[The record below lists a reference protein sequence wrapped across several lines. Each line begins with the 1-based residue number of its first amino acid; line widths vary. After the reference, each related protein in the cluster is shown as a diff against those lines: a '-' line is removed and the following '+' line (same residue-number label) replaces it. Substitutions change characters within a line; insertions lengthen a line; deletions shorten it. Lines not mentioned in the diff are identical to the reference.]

1 MLLLIGSFL
10 LLLVIGAPVAVAMA
24 VASLLYLG
32 IYDVA
37 PDIIAAQR
45 MIAGVES
52 FPLIAVP
59 FFILAGNL
67 MNIAGVT
74 GRIYHFALSLVG
86 WMKGGL
92 AQVNIIGSVIFSG
105 MSGTAL
111 ADAAGIG
118 TIEIKA
124 MKDHG
129 YPVEAAVGVTAA
141 SATLGPIFPPSLPFV
156 IYGMMANASIGALFM
171 AGIIPGIVMTSLMM
185 LTVWIFARRYGWGS
199 DTPFDFRELAGA
211 FLEVIIVLCFPLSVW
226 LLIQAGLSVNI
237 AVFLALGV
245 LIALDWYFDWHAV
258 MALMAP
264 VLLIGGMTMGWFTPT
279 EAAVAAVLWSLFLGL
294 VRYRTMTFRTLAK
307 ASFDTIETTAAVL
320 FIVTAASIFAWL
332 LTVSQAA
339 QLFSDFMF
347 GLTDNWWTFLIV
359 VNILLLVVGAFLDTI
374 AAISILVPILMPVAA
389 RYGIDPV
396 HLGIILTLNLM
407 IGLLTP
413 PVGMV
418 LFVLSR
424 IAKMSVERT
433 ALAILPWMIPLF
445 VALLLIT
452 FIPAITLWL
461 PTQLGLIRSTSP
473 PCAAASPAFTPPM
486 TCGSRKTR
494 FPPPV
499 PARSCCAWPRAGSAG
514 RTCITTTMA
523 ASAPSGCA
531 SRSSRG
537 TRPRA
542 GSRRWVRA
550 WTAPPP
556 ARWSRSAPRSPAGT
570 ATTAARASR
579 SIACPCASWAAPCAC
594 RMNRGCSATC
604 WWSPPRRST
613 PFPTRPHRPRPPAPS
628 RWPSAFMPWRRR
640 ATWRASAS

>member
-1 MLLLIGSFL
+1 MLLLLGSFFVL
-10 LLLVIGAPVAVAMA
+10 MIIGTPIAVSMA
-24 VASLLYLG
+24 VSSLLYLVLYG
-32 IYDVA
+32 VA

-86 WMKGGL
+86 WMRGGL
-92 AQVNIIGSVIFSG
+92 AQVNIIGSVVFSG

-171 AGIIPGIVMTSLMM
+171 AGIVPGIVMTALLM
-185 LTVWIFARRYGWGS
+185 LTVYIMARRHGWGS
-199 DTPFDFRELAGA
+199 DTPFSLRQLASA
-211 FLEVIIVLCFPLSVW
+211 SLEVVIVLSFPAAIY
-226 LLIQAGLSVNI
+226 LLVMAGVSINVAVLIGI
-237 AVFLALGV
+237 AVLVF
-245 LIALDWYFDWHAV
+245 LDWYFDFSAV
-258 MALMAP
+258 MALMTP

-279 EAAVAAVLWSLFLGL
+279 EAAVAAVIWSLFLGL
-294 VRYRTMTFRTLAK
+294 VRYRSMTFKSLAK
-307 ASFDTIETTAAVL
+307 ASFDTIETTASVL

-339 QLFSDFMF
+339 QMFADFMF
-347 GLTDNWWTFLIV
+347 SLTDNWWTFLII
-359 VNILLLVVGAFLDTI
+359 VNILLLIVGAFLDTI

-396 HLGIILTLNLM
+396 HLGLIVTLNLM

-418 LFVLSR
+418 LFVLAR
-424 IAKMSVERT
+424 ISKMSVERT
-433 ALAILPWMIPLF
+433 TMAILPWTIPLF
-445 VALLLIT
+445 IALLLIT

-461 PTQLGLIRSTSP
+461 PTQMGLIR
-473 PCAAASPAFTPPM
+473 
-486 TCGSRKTR
+486 
-494 FPPPV
+494 
-499 PARSCCAWPRAGSAG
+499 
-514 RTCITTTMA
+514 
-523 ASAPSGCA
+523 
-531 SRSSRG
+531 
-537 TRPRA
+537 
-542 GSRRWVRA
+542 
-550 WTAPPP
+550 
-556 ARWSRSAPRSPAGT
+556 
-570 ATTAARASR
+570 
-579 SIACPCASWAAPCAC
+579 
-594 RMNRGCSATC
+594 
-604 WWSPPRRST
+604 
-613 PFPTRPHRPRPPAPS
+613 
-628 RWPSAFMPWRRR
+628 
-640 ATWRASAS
+640 

>member
-10 LLLVIGAPVAVAMA
+10 LLLIIGTPVAVSMA
-24 VASLLYLG
+24 VSSLLYLVLYG
-32 IYDVA
+32 VA

-74 GRIYHFALSLVG
+74 SRIYRFALALVG

-92 AQVNIIGSVIFSG
+92 AQVNIIGSVVFSG

-129 YPVEAAVGVTAA
+129 YPVDAAVGVTAA

-171 AGIIPGIVMTSLMM
+171 AGVIPGVVMTALMM
-185 LTVWIFARRYGWGS
+185 LTVYIFAKRKGWGS
-199 DTPFDFRELAGA
+199 DTPFELKQLLSASM
-211 FLEVIIVLCFPLSVW
+211 EVVIVLSFPVAVYLMI
-226 LLIQAGLSVNI
+226 LAGLSINI
-237 AVFLALGV
+237 AVLIGLAV
-245 LIALDWYFDWHAV
+245 LVALDWYYDFSAV
-258 MALMAP
+258 MALMTP
-264 VLLIGGMTMGWFTPT
+264 VLLIGGMTMGWVTPT

-307 ASFDTIETTAAVL
+307 ASFDTIETTASVL

-339 QLFSDFMF
+339 QMFSDFMF
-347 GLTDNWWTFLIV
+347 AMTDNWWTFLII

-396 HLGIILTLNLM
+396 HLGLIVTLNLM

-424 IAKMSVERT
+424 ISKMSVERT
-433 ALAILPWMIPLF
+433 TLAILPWMIPLL
-445 VALLLIT
+445 VALALIT
-452 FIPAITLWL
+452 FIPSVTLWL
-461 PTQLGLIRSTSP
+461 PTQLGLIR
-473 PCAAASPAFTPPM
+473 
-486 TCGSRKTR
+486 
-494 FPPPV
+494 
-499 PARSCCAWPRAGSAG
+499 
-514 RTCITTTMA
+514 
-523 ASAPSGCA
+523 
-531 SRSSRG
+531 
-537 TRPRA
+537 
-542 GSRRWVRA
+542 
-550 WTAPPP
+550 
-556 ARWSRSAPRSPAGT
+556 
-570 ATTAARASR
+570 
-579 SIACPCASWAAPCAC
+579 
-594 RMNRGCSATC
+594 
-604 WWSPPRRST
+604 
-613 PFPTRPHRPRPPAPS
+613 
-628 RWPSAFMPWRRR
+628 
-640 ATWRASAS
+640 

>member
-10 LLLVIGAPVAVAMA
+10 LLLIIGTPVAVSMA
-24 VASLLYLG
+24 VSSLLYL
-32 IYDVA
+32 ILYDVA

-74 GRIYHFALSLVG
+74 SRIYRFALALVG

-92 AQVNIIGSVIFSG
+92 AQVNIIGSVVFSG

-129 YPVEAAVGVTAA
+129 YPVDAAVGVTAA
-141 SATLGPIFPPSLPFV
+141 SATLGPIFPPFV

-171 AGIIPGIVMTSLMM
+171 AGIIPGVVMTVLMM
-185 LTVWIFARRYGWGS
+185 VTVYIFAKRKGWGS
-199 DTPFDFRELAGA
+199 DTPFQLKQLLSASMEI
-211 FLEVIIVLCFPLSVW
+211 VIVFSFPVAVYLMI
-226 LLIQAGLSVNI
+226 LAGLSLNV
-237 AVFLALGV
+237 AV
-245 LIALDWYFDWHAV
+245 LIGLAVLVALDWYYDFSAV
-258 MALMAP
+258 MALMTP

-294 VRYRTMTFRTLAK
+294 VRYRTMTFKTLAK
-307 ASFDTIETTAAVL
+307 ASFDTIETTASVL

-339 QLFSDFMF
+339 ALFSDFMF
-347 GLTDNWWTFLIV
+347 SMTDNWWTFLII
-359 VNILLLVVGAFLDTI
+359 VNILLLIVGAFLDTI

-396 HLGIILTLNLM
+396 HLGLIVTLNLM

-424 IAKMSVERT
+424 ISKMSVERT
-433 ALAILPWMIPLF
+433 TLAILPWMIPLF
-445 VALLLIT
+445 VALALIT

-461 PTQLGLIRSTSP
+461 PTQLGLIR
-473 PCAAASPAFTPPM
+473 
-486 TCGSRKTR
+486 
-494 FPPPV
+494 
-499 PARSCCAWPRAGSAG
+499 
-514 RTCITTTMA
+514 
-523 ASAPSGCA
+523 
-531 SRSSRG
+531 
-537 TRPRA
+537 
-542 GSRRWVRA
+542 
-550 WTAPPP
+550 
-556 ARWSRSAPRSPAGT
+556 
-570 ATTAARASR
+570 
-579 SIACPCASWAAPCAC
+579 
-594 RMNRGCSATC
+594 
-604 WWSPPRRST
+604 
-613 PFPTRPHRPRPPAPS
+613 
-628 RWPSAFMPWRRR
+628 
-640 ATWRASAS
+640 

>member
-10 LLLVIGAPVAVAMA
+10 LLLIIGTPVAVSMA
-24 VASLLYLG
+24 VSSLLYL
-32 IYDVA
+32 ILYDVA

-74 GRIYHFALSLVG
+74 SRIYRFALALVG

-92 AQVNIIGSVIFSG
+92 AQVNIIGSVVFSG

-129 YPVEAAVGVTAA
+129 YPVDAAVGVTAA

-171 AGIIPGIVMTSLMM
+171 AGIIPGVVMTVLMM
-185 LTVWIFARRYGWGS
+185 VTVYIFAKRKGWGS
-199 DTPFDFRELAGA
+199 DTPFQLKQLLSASMEI
-211 FLEVIIVLCFPLSVW
+211 VIVFSFPVAVYLMI
-226 LLIQAGLSVNI
+226 LAGLSLNV
-237 AVFLALGV
+237 AV
-245 LIALDWYFDWHAV
+245 LIGLAVLVALDWYYDFSAV
-258 MALMAP
+258 MALMTP

-294 VRYRTMTFRTLAK
+294 VRYRTMTFKTLAK
-307 ASFDTIETTAAVL
+307 ASFDTIETTASVL

-339 QLFSDFMF
+339 ALFSDFMF
-347 GLTDNWWTFLIV
+347 SMTDNWWTFLII
-359 VNILLLVVGAFLDTI
+359 VNILLLIVGAFLDTI

-396 HLGIILTLNLM
+396 HLGLIVTLNLM

-424 IAKMSVERT
+424 ISKMSVERT
-433 ALAILPWMIPLF
+433 TLAILPWMIPLF
-445 VALLLIT
+445 VALALIT
-452 FIPAITLWL
+452 FVPAITLWL
-461 PTQLGLIRSTSP
+461 PTQLGLIR
-473 PCAAASPAFTPPM
+473 
-486 TCGSRKTR
+486 
-494 FPPPV
+494 
-499 PARSCCAWPRAGSAG
+499 
-514 RTCITTTMA
+514 
-523 ASAPSGCA
+523 
-531 SRSSRG
+531 
-537 TRPRA
+537 
-542 GSRRWVRA
+542 
-550 WTAPPP
+550 
-556 ARWSRSAPRSPAGT
+556 
-570 ATTAARASR
+570 
-579 SIACPCASWAAPCAC
+579 
-594 RMNRGCSATC
+594 
-604 WWSPPRRST
+604 
-613 PFPTRPHRPRPPAPS
+613 
-628 RWPSAFMPWRRR
+628 
-640 ATWRASAS
+640 